1 MMLSSEG
8 TGMRNVDRGT
18 LNGNVRIGQVL
29 ESATRLFT
37 EKGYEAASVRDLAA
51 ELEIRPSS
59 LYHHFPGKQ
68 HILFAICLGLQRD
81 FNADVM
87 PELTGDRPPDQAIA
101 AAVRRH
107 VLFGNRRKG
116 EVLVTIRERRS
127 LPKDQLAQ
135 VNGLR
140 REYRDTMARVIGD
153 GCEQGLFRAGE
164 PKLAAMAIV
173 DMINGL
179 PHWFQPRDEV
189 DLERVADR
197 YARAALALLGGWDAT
212 PAD

>member
-1 MMLSSEG
+1 MMLSREG
-8 TGMRNVDRGT
+8 RVRNVDRAT
-18 LNGNVRIGQVL
+18 LGGNLRIGQVL

-68 HILFAICLGLQRD
+68 HILFAICLRMQTD
-81 FNADVM
+81 FNAEVM
-87 PELTGDRPPDQAIA
+87 PELIANRPPDEAIA

-107 VLFGNRRKG
+107 VLFGHRRKG
-116 EVLVTIRERRS
+116 EVVVNIRERRS
-127 LPKDQLAQ
+127 LPPEQLAQ

-140 REYRDTMARVIGD
+140 REYRDTMAGVIAV
-153 GCEQGLFRAGE
+153 GCELGVFRVE
-164 PKLAAMAIV
+164 DPKLAAMAIV

-179 PHWFQPRDEV
+179 PHWFKPRDEQ
-189 DLERVADR
+189 DLDRVADL
-197 YARAALALLGGWDAT
+197 YARAALALLRGWNTTKAN
-212 PAD
+212 

>member
-1 MMLSSEG
+1 
-8 TGMRNVDRGT
+8 MRNVDRTT
-18 LNGNVRIGQVL
+18 LGGNLRIDQVL

-68 HILFAICLGLQRD
+68 HILFAICMRMQTD
-81 FNADVM
+81 FNAQVL
-87 PELTGDRPPDQAIA
+87 PELIADRPPREAIA

-107 VLFGNRRKG
+107 VLFGHRRKG
-116 EVLVTIRERRS
+116 EVVVNIRERRS
-127 LPKDQLAQ
+127 LPAEQLAQ

-140 REYRDTMARVIGD
+140 REYRDTMARVIEAGRD
-153 GCEQGLFRAGE
+153 RGVFRVE
-164 PKLAAMAIV
+164 DPKLAAMAIV

-179 PHWFQPRDEV
+179 PHWFKPRDEE
-189 DLERVADR
+189 DLERVADL
-197 YARAALALLGGWDAT
+197 YARAALALLSHT
-212 PAD
+212 V

>member
-1 MMLSSEG
+1 MMLSREG
-8 TGMRNVDRGT
+8 AMRNVDRAT
-18 LNGNVRIGQVL
+18 LGGNLRIDQVL

-68 HILFAICLGLQRD
+68 HILFAICMRMQTD
-81 FNADVM
+81 FNAEVM
-87 PELTGDRPPDQAIA
+87 PELIANRPPDEAIA

-107 VLFGNRRKG
+107 VLFGHRRKG
-116 EVLVTIRERRS
+116 EVVVNIRERRS
-127 LPKDQLAQ
+127 LPPQQLAQ

-140 REYRDTMARVIGD
+140 REYRDTMARVIAAGREL
-153 GCEQGLFRAGE
+153 GVFRVE
-164 PKLAAMAIV
+164 DPKLAAMAIV

-179 PHWFQPRDEV
+179 PHWFKPRDER
-189 DLERVADR
+189 DLDRVADL
-197 YARAALALLGGWDAT
+197 YAGAALALLGGWEPTRAN
-212 PAD
+212 

>member
-1 MMLSSEG
+1 MMLSREG
-8 TGMRNVDRGT
+8 AMRNVDRTTLGGT
-18 LNGNVRIGQVL
+18 LRIDQVL

-68 HILFAICLGLQRD
+68 HILFAICMRMQMD
-81 FNADVM
+81 FNAEVM
-87 PELTGDRPPDQAIA
+87 PELVANRPPDEAIA
-101 AAVRRH
+101 SAVRKH
-107 VLFGNRRKG
+107 VLFGHRRKG
-116 EVLVTIRERRS
+116 EVVVNIRDRRS
-127 LPKDQLAQ
+127 LPPAQLAQ

-140 REYRDTMARVIGD
+140 REYRDTMARVID
-153 GCEQGLFRAGE
+153 AGCEQGVFHVAD

-179 PHWFQPRDEV
+179 PHWFRPRDKE
-189 DLERVADR
+189 DLERVADL
-197 YARAALALLGGWDAT
+197 YADAALALLQGWET
-212 PAD
+212 NRTS

>member
-1 MMLSSEG
+1 
-8 TGMRNVDRGT
+8 MRNVDRAT
-18 LNGNVRIGQVL
+18 LGGNLRIDQVL

-68 HILFAICLGLQRD
+68 HILFAICLRMQTD
-81 FNADVM
+81 FNAEVM
-87 PELTGDRPPDQAIA
+87 PELIASRPPDLAIA
-101 AAVRRH
+101 SAVRRH
-107 VLFGNRRKG
+107 VLFGHRRKG
-116 EVLVTIRERRS
+116 EVLVNIRERRS
-127 LPKDQLAQ
+127 LPVEQLAQ

-140 REYRDTMARVIGD
+140 RAYRDTMARVIEV
-153 GCEQGLFRAGE
+153 GCEQGHFRVGD

-179 PHWFQPRDEV
+179 PHWFKPRDEQ

-197 YARAALALLGGWDAT
+197 YARAALALLRGWDTTRAT
-212 PAD
+212 

>member
-1 MMLSSEG
+1 MMLSREG
-8 TGMRNVDRGT
+8 RVRNVDRAT
-18 LNGNVRIGQVL
+18 LGGNLRIGQVL

-68 HILFAICLGLQRD
+68 HILFAICMRMQTD
-81 FNADVM
+81 FNAEVM
-87 PELTGDRPPDQAIA
+87 PELIANRPPDEAIA

-107 VLFGNRRKG
+107 VLFGHRRKG
-116 EVLVTIRERRS
+116 EVVVNIRERRS
-127 LPKDQLAQ
+127 LPPEQLAQ

-140 REYRDTMARVIGD
+140 REYRDTMAGVIAV
-153 GCEQGLFRAGE
+153 GCELGVFRVE
-164 PKLAAMAIV
+164 DPKLAAMAIV

-179 PHWFQPRDEV
+179 PHWFKPRDEQ
-189 DLERVADR
+189 DLDRVADL
-197 YARAALALLGGWDAT
+197 YARAALALLRGWNTTKAN
-212 PAD
+212 

>member
-1 MMLSSEG
+1 
-8 TGMRNVDRGT
+8 MRNVDRATLGGT
-18 LNGNVRIGQVL
+18 LRIDQVL

-68 HILFAICLGLQRD
+68 HILFAICMRMQTD
-81 FNADVM
+81 FNAEVM
-87 PELTGDRPPDQAIA
+87 PELLANRPPDEAIA
-101 AAVRRH
+101 SAVRRQ
-107 VLFGNRRKG
+107 VLFGHRRKG
-116 EVLVTIRERRS
+116 EVVVNIRERRS
-127 LPKDQLAQ
+127 LPADQLAQ

-140 REYRDTMARVIGD
+140 REYRDTMARVIDD
-153 GCEQGLFRAGE
+153 GCDQGVFRVGD

-179 PHWFQPRDEV
+179 PHWFKPRDEQ
-189 DLERVADR
+189 DLERVADL
-197 YARAALALLGGWDAT
+197 YARAALAMLRGWET
-212 PAD
+212 SRTS

>member
-1 MMLSSEG
+1 MKDAE
-8 TGMRNVDRGT
+8 RAT
-18 LNGNVRIGQVL
+18 LGGNLRIGQVL

-68 HILFAICLGLQRD
+68 HILFAICMRMQTD
-81 FNADVM
+81 FNAEVM
-87 PELTGDRPPDQAIA
+87 PELVAARPPDEAIA

-107 VLFGNRRKG
+107 VIFGHRRKG
-116 EVLVTIRERRS
+116 EVVVNIRERRS
-127 LPKDQLAQ
+127 LPPGQLAQ
-135 VNGLR
+135 VNALR
-140 REYRDTMARVIGD
+140 RDYRDRMASVIEA
-153 GCEQGLFRAGE
+153 GCEQGVFRVGE

-179 PHWFQPRDEV
+179 PHWFKPRDEE
-189 DLERVADR
+189 DLVRVADL
-197 YARAALALLGGWDAT
+197 YARAALALLSGWETTRAG
-212 PAD
+212 

>member
-1 MMLSSEG
+1 MKDG
-8 TGMRNVDRGT
+8 DRAALG
-18 LNGNVRIGQVL
+18 GNLRIGQVL

-68 HILFAICLGLQRD
+68 DILFAICMRMQTD
-81 FNADVM
+81 FNAEVM
-87 PELTGDRPPDQAIA
+87 PELIGDRPPDEAIA

-107 VLFGNRRKG
+107 VIFGHRRRG
-116 EVLVTIRERRS
+116 EVVVNIRERRS
-127 LPKDQLAQ
+127 LPPEQLAQ

-140 REYRDTMARVIGD
+140 REYRDTMTRVIEA
-153 GCEQGLFRAGE
+153 GCERGVFRLGD

-179 PHWFQPRDEV
+179 PHWFKPRDDH
-189 DLERVADR
+189 DLERVADL
-197 YARAALALLGGWDAT
+197 YARGALALLRGWETVSAT
-212 PAD
+212 

>member
-1 MMLSSEG
+1 
-8 TGMRNVDRGT
+8 MRNVDRATVGGT
-18 LNGNVRIGQVL
+18 LRIGQVL

-68 HILFAICLGLQRD
+68 HILFAICMRMQTD
-81 FNADVM
+81 FNAEVM
-87 PELTGDRPPDQAIA
+87 PELIADRPPDEAIA
-101 AAVRRH
+101 SAVRRH
-107 VLFGNRRKG
+107 VLFGHHRKG
-116 EVLVTIRERRS
+116 EVVVNIRERRS
-127 LPKDQLAQ
+127 LPAEQLAQ

-140 REYRDTMARVIGD
+140 REYRDTMARVIET
-153 GCEQGLFRAGE
+153 GCERGVFQVTD

-179 PHWFQPRDEV
+179 PHWFKPRDDQ
-189 DLERVADR
+189 DLERIADL
-197 YARAALALLGGWDAT
+197 YASGALALLRGWDTTRRPEPSAS
-212 PAD
+212 

>member
-1 MMLSSEG
+1 
-8 TGMRNVDRGT
+8 MRNVDRATLGGT
-18 LNGNVRIGQVL
+18 LRIDQVL

-68 HILFAICLGLQRD
+68 HILFAICMRMQTD
-81 FNADVM
+81 FNAEVV
-87 PELTGDRPPDQAIA
+87 PELVANRPPDEAIA
-101 AAVRRH
+101 SAVRRQ
-107 VLFGNRRKG
+107 VLFGHRRKG
-116 EVLVTIRERRS
+116 EVVVNIRERRS
-127 LPKDQLAQ
+127 LPADQLAQ

-140 REYRDTMARVIGD
+140 REYRDTMARVIDD
-153 GCEQGLFRAGE
+153 GCDQGVFRVGD

-179 PHWFQPRDEV
+179 PHWFKPRDEQ
-189 DLERVADR
+189 DLERVADL
-197 YARAALALLGGWDAT
+197 YARAALAMLRGWET
-212 PAD
+212 SRTS